1 MILQVSPQAPFLV
14 RAAADT
20 ALVLHIGGASLG
32 MISGAVA
39 MLARK
44 GGRLHRG
51 AGTVF
56 FVAMLAMSGVGSIV
70 APMFPDRI
78 SGAMGLFTFYLTLTA
93 WAAVKRPPGRIG
105 RFETGAMLL
114 GVAAVAAFL
123 SLAWMGVRSPGGLL
137 DGQPAALGFVF
148 GGVAALAV
156 ACDLGM
162 IRRGGV
168 SGPARTA
175 RHLWRMSLALFIA
188 WGSFA
193 GQPRAQPEAL
203 RGSPWLFLPALAVLA
218 LLAFWM
224 IRVRVVPT
232 LRRAARPPT
241 ASAGA

>member
-1 MILQVSPQAPFLV
+1 MILQISPQAPFLV

-20 ALVLHIGGASLG
+20 ALVLHIGGAGLG
-32 MISGAVA
+32 MVSGAVA

-44 GGRLHRG
+44 GGRLHRA
-51 AGTVF
+51 AGNIF
-56 FVAMLAMSGVGSIV
+56 FVAMLAMSGVGAIV

-78 SGAMGLFTFYLTLTA
+78 SGTMGLFTFYLTLTA

-105 RFETGAMLL
+105 RFESGAMLL

-123 SLAWMGVRSPGGLL
+123 SLAWIGSQTPRGEL
-137 DGQPAALGFVF
+137 DGEPAALGFLF
-148 GGVAALAV
+148 GGLAALAV
-156 ACDLGM
+156 ACDLSV

-168 SGPARTA
+168 AGAARTA

-224 IRVRVVPT
+224 IRVRLVPA
-232 LRRAARPPT
+232 LRRTGRSPT
-241 ASAGA
+241 AEVAA